1 MLNTLIQVA
10 ISSLLNPSARPLGPS
25 LHKLILG
32 LLGLLTAAILGSA
45 ALIAAVVA
53 GVLYWAP
60 PLANP
65 ASISLIIAAA
75 LGILGLSLW
84 LALTQGHTAKEIIED
99 AFTEPVSPIHK
110 ANSSFQHILHAFE
123 RGWQSRRA

>member
-1 MLNTLIQVA
+1 MLNTLAQIA
-10 ISSLLNPSARPLGPS
+10 ISALLNPSSKPLGPS

-60 PLANP
+60 PFANP
-65 ASISLIIAAA
+65 ASLGLIIAAA
-75 LGILGLSLW
+75 LGLLATALW
-84 LALTQGHTAKEIIED
+84 LALTKGHTAKEIIEE
-99 AFTEPVSPIHK
+99 AFTEERTNPLQK
-110 ANSSFQHILHAFE
+110 AGNSMQHVLHAFE
-123 RGWQSRRA
+123 RGWHNAR